1 MSEAYISVESPLT
14 APSLMS
20 TTGPVRERVLYAVT
34 QAVGGQY
41 GVPTPE
47 DERELPITIVQDGED
62 VATANYGAT
71 QITMPVA
78 LGRVELLTGT
88 SRADARAQ
96 ANRMLADLV
105 AAMYSDETFG
115 GLADG
120 VDYTGGSINVELGNL
135 VFAEAQLQVRFH
147 HVRGDPYTIDE

>member
-1 MSEAYISVESPLT
+1 
-14 APSLMS
+14 
-20 TTGPVRERVLYAVT
+20 
-34 QAVGGQY
+34 
-41 GVPTPE
+41 
-47 DERELPITIVQDGED
+47 
-62 VATANYGAT
+62 
-71 QITMPVA
+71 
-78 LGRVELLTGT
+78 
-88 SRADARAQ
+88 
-96 ANRMLADLV
+96 MLADLV